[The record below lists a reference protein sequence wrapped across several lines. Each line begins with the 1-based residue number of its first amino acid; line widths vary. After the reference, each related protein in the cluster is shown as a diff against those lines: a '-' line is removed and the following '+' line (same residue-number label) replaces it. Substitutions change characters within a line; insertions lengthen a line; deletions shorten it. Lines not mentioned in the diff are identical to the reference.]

1 MRRLLFL
8 ILSVVLFASCE
19 VEFTPNDNWREIPV
33 VYCLLDQDEDTT
45 YVRLQRCFLGE
56 GNQLN
61 YISNPDSIY
70 YPQSAV
76 KVFIEEW
83 ASTSGGNIS
92 GTAPKKVF
100 DFSYTESVLKEEG
113 DFYNEAV
120 PMYVCRT
127 AGMLDTNCIYR
138 LRVVKTATGDT
149 IVSGETRLLR
159 GEMQLLHPNS
169 SQKFEFGGT
178 AKECELEWTT
188 LREAREYQPIVRFWY
203 RDFVVNYDHTP
214 ADTMI
219 KYHYIDI
226 PGNRVSSNM
235 NERSL
240 KTRMELNYFL
250 STVKNNIEDVEIPKN
265 IIDTVDIFVVCCNE
279 AFKAYLY
286 AGHPAGGI
294 NQEPFEYTNIEGGL
308 GVFAARRRHI
318 SFKVNTRNDSR
329 SLYIRSLKELGVG
342 F

>member
-1 MRRLLFL
+1 MKRYIILLLAAVF
-8 ILSVVLFASCE
+8 FASCE
-19 VEFTPNDNWREIPV
+19 VEFSPNDSWREIPV

-56 GNQLN
+56 GNQLD
-61 YISNPDSIY
+61 YITNPDSIY

-83 ASTSGGNIS
+83 ASSSEGSMS
-92 GTAPKKVF
+92 GTAPKRVF
-100 DFSYTESVLKEEG
+100 DFSYTESVLKDDG
-113 DFYNEAV
+113 DFYSGAA

-138 LRVVKTATGDT
+138 LRVVKKATGDT

-159 GEMQLLHPNS
+159 GEMQLVHPNS
-169 SQKFEFGGT
+169 SQKFEFGGSS
-178 AKECELEWTT
+178 KECELEWTT
-188 LREAREYQPIVRFWY
+188 LREAREYQPIVRFRY

-226 PGNRVSSNM
+226 PGNRVASNM
-235 NERSL
+235 SERSL

-250 STVKNNIEDVEIPKN
+250 STVRNNIEDVEVPKN
-265 IIDTVDIFVVCCNE
+265 IIDTVDIFIVCCNE

-329 SLYIRSLKELGVG
+329 SLYVRSLKELGVG